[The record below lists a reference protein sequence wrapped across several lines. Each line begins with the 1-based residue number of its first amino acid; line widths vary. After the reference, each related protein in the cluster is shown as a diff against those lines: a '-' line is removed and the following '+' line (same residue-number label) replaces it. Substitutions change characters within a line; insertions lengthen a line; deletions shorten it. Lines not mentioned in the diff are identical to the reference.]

1 MNIKTTTFD
10 ELGNYTTYEN
20 EILVDDQV
28 IGKAYTIVE
37 YDDDGDKEE
46 QVYLESIDID
56 EAFRNKG
63 FGTQAIQ
70 MLAKENEFLYFAP
83 TDENNQ
89 RLYKRIASDMEEE
102 MSDVPEVDQG
112 FGVYFLEK

>member
-1 MNIKTTTFD
+1 MNIETKEFD
-10 ELGNYTTYEN
+10 KLENYTTYEN
-20 EILVDDQV
+20 EIKVDDQA

-46 QVYLESIDID
+46 QVYLEDIVIN
-56 EAFRNKG
+56 EEKRNEG
-63 FGTQAIQ
+63 YGTQAIQ
-70 MLAKENEFLYFAP
+70 MLAEENEFLYFAP

-112 FGVYFLEK
+112 FGVYFLEG

>member
-1 MNIKTTTFD
+1 MNIKTKTFD
-10 ELGNYTTYEN
+10 ELENWVTYEN
-20 EILVDDQV
+20 KIIVDDQV
-28 IGKAYTIVE
+28 IGKAYTMVE
-37 YDDDGDKEE
+37 YDEDGDKEE
-46 QVYLESIDID
+46 QVYLEDIVID
-56 EAFRNKG
+56 EEFRNQG
-63 FGTQAIQ
+63 FGTQAIK
-70 MLAKENEFLYFAP
+70 MLVEENEFLYFAP

>member
-1 MNIKTTTFD
+1 MNIKTKEFD
-10 ELGNYTTYEN
+10 NLENWITYEN
-20 EILVDDQV
+20 QIFVNNELL
-28 IGKAYTIVE
+28 GKAYSMVE
-37 YDDDGDKEE
+37 YDEDGDKKE
-46 QVYLESIDID
+46 QVYLEDIIIY
-56 EAFRNKG
+56 EQYRNQG
-63 FGTQAIQ
+63 FGTQAIK
-70 MLAKENEFLYFAP
+70 MLAEENEFLYFAP

>member
-10 ELGNYTTYEN
+10 KLENYITYEN
-20 EILVDDQV
+20 EILVNDEV
-28 IGKAYTIVE
+28 VGKAYTIVE
-37 YDDDGDKEE
+37 YDQDWDKQE
-46 QVYLESIDID
+46 QVYLEDIVIY
-56 EAFRNKG
+56 EQYRNQG
-63 FGTQAIQ
+63 FGSKAIK
-70 MLAKENEFLYFAP
+70 MLAEENEFLYFAP

-89 RLYKRIASDMEEE
+89 RLYERIASDMEEE

>member
-1 MNIKTTTFD
+1 MKIETTKFD

-37 YDDDGDKEE
+37 YDDDGDKEDE
-46 QVYLESIDID
+46 VYLEDIVIY
-56 EAFRNKG
+56 EQYRNQG

-70 MLAKENEFLYFAP
+70 MLAKENEFLFFAP

-89 RLYKRIASDMEEE
+89 RLYERIASDMEEDL
-102 MSDVPEVDQG
+102 SDVPEVDQG
-112 FGVYFLEK
+112 YGVYFLEG